1 MFGVLKNMF
10 KLPDLRKK
18 MLYTVLII
26 LMFRIGSTIPVPFV
40 QFSAIKRIILSNND
54 FFSYIDAFTGGAF
67 SRVTIFSM
75 SISPYITA
83 SIVIQLLTFGIPA
96 LERIAR
102 EGAEGQKKLNKATRY
117 FTVVLGLVQSISF
130 WFLLR
135 GGNTIFRDQIIA
147 YRGGFDG
154 FFAAVV
160 IVSVFTAGSALVMW
174 LGERINEKGI
184 GNGISIVL
192 FAGILARGPSAVG
205 AILNMLRDNTTQAV
219 LAVLLVLA
227 FILITAFTVFMTNAE
242 RKVPVQYA
250 QRVVGRR
257 MYGGQNSHIPVK
269 VNMAGVMPIIFASS
283 FLAFFSL
290 IKSWV
295 DRGEEMWIGKLLG
308 VLEFGK
314 PIHSVLYFF
323 LIIGLNY
330 FYISMQYNPI
340 EIANNLRKNN
350 GTVPGIRPG
359 AQTSEFLSK
368 VISKV
373 TLVGALFLAFIALL
387 PMIIGRFASVNI
399 SLGGTTILIV
409 IGVALDTMK
418 QIESMTMMKQY
429 KGFLE

>member
-1 MFGVLKNMF
+1 LFNVLKNIF

-18 MLYTVLII
+18 LLYTILII
-26 LMFRIGSTIPVPFV
+26 LVFRIGSTIPVPFLK
-40 QFSAIKRIILSNND
+40 FDAIKRITLDQNN

-102 EGAEGQKKLNKATRY
+102 EGAQGQKKLNKATRY
-117 FTVVLGLVQSISF
+117 FTVVLGLVQSVAF
-130 WFLLR
+130 WFLLK
-135 GGNTIFRDQIIA
+135 GGNTMFSDRVLA
-147 YRGGFDG
+147 YYGGFAG

-160 IVSVFTAGSALVMW
+160 IVTVFTAGSALVMW

-184 GNGISIVL
+184 GNGVSVVL
-192 FAGILARGPSAVG
+192 FAGILSRGPAAIGKIYELMQGG
-205 AILNMLRDNTTQAV
+205 ATQIILAI
-219 LAVLLVLA
+219 LLVLA

-242 RKVPVQYA
+242 RRLPIQYA
-250 QRVVGRR
+250 QRVVGKK
-257 MYGGQNSHIPVK
+257 MYGGQNSHIPIK

-290 IKSWV
+290 LKAFIDV
-295 DRGEEMWIGKLLG
+295 EEKKWLGKFLG
-308 VLEFGK
+308 ILEHGTL
-314 PIHSVLYFF
+314 IYSVLYFL
-323 LIIGLNY
+323 LIIGFNY
-330 FYISMQYNPI
+330 FYVSMQYNPI

-350 GTVPGIRPG
+350 GTIPGIRPG
-359 AQTSEFLSK
+359 AQTAEFLNK

-373 TLVGALFLAFIALL
+373 TLVGAIFLGVIAIL
-387 PMIIGRFASVNI
+387 PMIIGMFTRVNI

-418 QIESMTMMKQY
+418 QLESMTMMKQY

>member
-1 MFGVLKNMF
+1 MFGVFKNMF

-18 MLYTVLII
+18 MLYTILII
-26 LMFRIGSTIPVPFV
+26 LVFRIGSTIPVPFV
-40 QFSAIKRIILSNND
+40 RLDAINRIMLSHND

-67 SRVTIFSM
+67 SKVTVFSM

-135 GGNTIFRDQIIA
+135 GGNSVFRERVLA
-147 YRGGFDG
+147 YIGGFSG

-184 GNGISIVL
+184 GNGISVVL
-192 FAGILARGPSAVG
+192 FAGILARGPSAAG
-205 AILNMLRDNTTQAV
+205 ALWKMLFDNTAQAI
-219 LAVLLVLA
+219 LAVLLVVA
-227 FILITAFTVFMTNAE
+227 FVLITAFTVFMTNAE
-242 RKVPVQYA
+242 RKIPIQYA
-250 QRVVGRR
+250 QRVVGRK

-290 IKSWV
+290 IKTWV
-295 DRGEEMWIGKLLG
+295 DHDEKMWIGKMLG

-314 PIHSVLYFF
+314 PLHSILYFL

-330 FYISMQYNPI
+330 FYISVQYNPI

-350 GTVPGIRPG
+350 GTIPGIRPG
-359 AQTSEFLSK
+359 VQTSEFLSK

-373 TLVGALFLAFIALL
+373 TLIGAFFLAFIALL
-387 PMIIGRFASVNI
+387 PTVIGVFTHVNI

-418 QIESMTMMKQY
+418 QIESMMMMKQY